1 MKITKMSNLRVSTR
15 MQFLIGLTLTGL
27 LVLCFAALMQLKDTM
42 LEDRKQ
48 KTRNLVEV
56 ALGTLA
62 YHHKLAEDGKLSLDE
77 AKKAARE
84 SLRGLRY
91 ETSDYFFIIDTNS
104 NYVLMPP
111 KPESEGKNAAEVKD
125 ANGKLIFQELIA
137 AGQRGGGFVEYVY
150 PRPGQQKSE
159 PKLSYAASFAPWG
172 WVLGTGIY
180 IDDVEVEY
188 WKGIRSLG
196 GISFV
201 LLVVLSLIGWRV
213 SAGILQQLGG
223 EPAEATAVM
232 QQVAAGDLTASVG
245 NPPAGSLLHALGSMV
260 TALRELVK
268 EINVGANQVVQNA
281 EQISLASREVSI
293 AAEHQADATSA
304 MAAAIEELTVSSNH
318 ISESASE
325 TEQDSRAA
333 MTEAGEGCQRV
344 EQATLAI
351 QKIAT
356 TVAEASRQIHELED
370 RTKQVS
376 SIANVIK
383 DIAGQTNLLALNA
396 AIEAARAGEQGRGFA
411 VVADE
416 VRKLA
421 ERTSSATIEIE
432 QMIVGIQ
439 HDTIGAVSAMNSAL
453 PEVEHGVELASSASD
468 SLRSIEAGAGRT
480 LGRVREVADAT
491 REQSAASTSIAQRVE
506 TIAQMVEETSST
518 IRGTAETANQLE
530 LIAQGLKAQIGRF
543 RV

>member
-1 MKITKMSNLRVSTR
+1 MKEKNNMRIATR
-15 MQFLIGLTLTGL
+15 MQILIGLTLIGL
-27 LVLCFAALMQLKDTM
+27 IVLCVAALMQLKGTM
-42 LEDRKQ
+42 LDDRKQ
-48 KTRNLVEV
+48 KTQNLVEV
-56 ALGTLA
+56 ALGTLN
-62 YHHKLAEDGKLSLDE
+62 YHHKLAEDGKLSVDE
-77 AKKAARE
+77 AKSAARE
-84 SLRGLRY
+84 TLRGLRY
-91 ETSDYFFIIDTNS
+91 DTNDYFFIIDTNA
-104 NYVLMPP
+104 NYILMPP
-111 KPESEGKNAAEVKD
+111 KPASEGQNAIDVKD

-137 AGQRGGGFVEYVY
+137 AGQRGGGFVEYVF
-150 PRPGQQKSE
+150 PRLGQQKSE
-159 PKLSYAASFAPWG
+159 PKLSYAGSFTPWA

-180 IDDVEVEY
+180 IDDVEAEY
-188 WKGIRSLG
+188 WKGMLSLG
-196 GISFV
+196 GISLV
-201 LLVVLSLIGWRV
+201 LLAVLSLIGWRV

-232 QQVAAGDLTASVG
+232 QQVAAGDLTAAVG
-245 NPPAGSLLHALGSMV
+245 NRREGSLLHALGTMV
-260 TALRELVK
+260 NSLRELVK

-281 EQISLASREVSI
+281 EQISTASREVSI
-293 AAEHQADATSA
+293 AADHQSDATSA

-325 TEQDSRAA
+325 TEQDSLAA
-333 MTEAGEGCQRV
+333 MTEAGEGSQRV
-344 EQATLAI
+344 EQATAAI

-432 QMIVGIQ
+432 QMIIGIQ
-439 HDTIGAVSAMNSAL
+439 QDTIGAVSAMNSAL
-453 PEVEHGVELASSASD
+453 PEVEHGVELAGSASD
-468 SLRSIEAGAGRT
+468 SLRAIEAGAGRT

-543 RV
+543 QV

>member
-1 MKITKMSNLRVSTR
+1 MTKENSLRISTR
-15 MQFLIGLTLTGL
+15 MQILIGLALIGL
-27 LVLCFAALMQLKDTM
+27 IVLCAAALMQLKGTM
-42 LEDRKQ
+42 IEDRKQ

-56 ALGTLA
+56 ATGTLVH
-62 YHHKLAEDGKLSLDE
+62 YHKLAESGKLSESE
-77 AKKAARE
+77 AKSAARE
-84 SLRGLRY
+84 ALREVRY
-91 ETSDYFFIIDTNS
+91 DNSDYFFIIDTKV

-111 KPESEGKNAAEVKD
+111 KPASEGQNASEVKD
-125 ANGKLIFQELIA
+125 TNGKMLFQEIVA
-137 AGQRGGGFVEYVY
+137 AGQRGGDFVEYVF

-159 PKLSYAASFAPWG
+159 PKLSYAASFTPWG

-180 IDDVEVEY
+180 IDDVEAEY
-188 WKGIRSLG
+188 WKGVLSLG

-201 LLVVLSLIGWRV
+201 LLVALSLIGWRV

-232 QQVAAGDLTASVG
+232 QQVAAGDLTAAVG
-245 NPPAGSLLHALGSMV
+245 TRPEGSLLQALGAMV
-260 TALRELVK
+260 TSLRELVK

-281 EQISLASREVSI
+281 EQISIASREVSI
-293 AAEHQADATSA
+293 AAEQQSDATSA

-325 TEQDSRAA
+325 TEHDSLAA
-333 MTEAGEGCQRV
+333 MTEAGEGSQRV
-344 EQATLAI
+344 EQATVAI

-421 ERTSSATIEIE
+421 ERTSLATIEIE

-439 HDTIGAVSAMNSAL
+439 NDTIGAVAAMNSAL
-453 PEVEHGVELASSASD
+453 PEVEQGVELAGSASD
-468 SLRSIEAGAGRT
+468 SLRAIEAGAGRT

-491 REQSAASTSIAQRVE
+491 KEQSAASTSIAQRVE

>member
-1 MKITKMSNLRVSTR
+1 MEEKTSMRVSTR
-15 MQFLIGLTLTGL
+15 MQILIGLTLIGL
-27 LVLCFAALMQLKDTM
+27 LVLCFAALLQLKSTM
-42 LEDRKQ
+42 LDDRKQ

-62 YHHKLAEDGKLSLDE
+62 HHHKLAEEGKLSPDE
-77 AKKAARE
+77 AKNAARE
-84 SLRGLRY
+84 ALRGLRY
-91 ETSDYFFIIDTNS
+91 ETSDYFFIIDTNV

-111 KPESEGKNAAEVKD
+111 KPESEGKNAADAKD
-125 ANGKLIFQELIA
+125 ANGKLFTRDLVA
-137 AGQRGGGFVEYVY
+137 AGQQGGGFVEYAY
-150 PRPGQQKSE
+150 PRPGQQQAE

-188 WKGIRSLG
+188 WKGVRSLG
-196 GISFV
+196 GISLV
-201 LLVVLSLIGWRV
+201 LLALISVIGWRV
-213 SAGILQQLGG
+213 SASILRQLGG
-223 EPAEATAVM
+223 EPAAATAVM
-232 QQVAAGDLTASVG
+232 QQVAAGDLTATVG
-245 NPPAGSLLHALGSMV
+245 NPPAGSLLHALGTMV
-260 TALRELVK
+260 VSLRELVK
-268 EINVGANQVVQNA
+268 EINVSANEVVQNA

-318 ISESASE
+318 ISDSATD
-325 TEQDSRAA
+325 TEQDSRLA
-333 MTEAGEGCQRV
+333 MTEASEGSQRV

-439 HDTIGAVSAMNSAL
+439 QDTIGAVSAMNSAL

-491 REQSAASTSIAQRVE
+491 REQSVASTSIAQRVE
-506 TIAQMVEETSST
+506 TIAQMVEETSTT
-518 IRGTAETANQLE
+518 IRGTAETANKLE
-530 LIAQGLKAQIGRF
+530 SIAQSLRTQIGRF

>member
-1 MKITKMSNLRVSTR
+1 MTKENSLRISTR
-15 MQFLIGLTLTGL
+15 MQILIGLALIGL
-27 LVLCFAALMQLKDTM
+27 IVLCASALMQLKGTM
-42 LEDRKQ
+42 IEDRKQ

-56 ALGTLA
+56 ATGTLA
-62 YHHKLAEDGKLSLDE
+62 HYHKLVESGKLSESE
-77 AKKAARE
+77 AKSAARE
-84 SLRGLRY
+84 ALREVRY
-91 ETSDYFFIIDTNS
+91 DNSDYFFIIDTKA

-111 KPESEGKNAAEVKD
+111 KPASEGQNASEVKD
-125 ANGKLIFQELIA
+125 TNGKMLFQEIVA
-137 AGQRGGGFVEYVY
+137 AGQRGGDFVEYVF

-159 PKLSYAASFAPWG
+159 PKLSYAASFTPWG

-180 IDDVEVEY
+180 IDDVEAEY
-188 WKGIRSLG
+188 WKGVLSLG

-201 LLVVLSLIGWRV
+201 LLVALSLIGWRV

-232 QQVAAGDLTASVG
+232 QQVAAGDLTAAVG
-245 NPPAGSLLHALGSMV
+245 TRPEGSLLQALGAMV
-260 TALRELVK
+260 TSLRELVK

-281 EQISLASREVSI
+281 EQISIASREVSI
-293 AAEHQADATSA
+293 AAEQQSDATSA

-325 TEQDSRAA
+325 TEHDSLAA
-333 MTEAGEGCQRV
+333 MTEAGEGSQRV
-344 EQATLAI
+344 EQATVAI

-421 ERTSSATIEIE
+421 ERTSLATIEIE

-439 HDTIGAVSAMNSAL
+439 NDTIGAVAAMNSAL
-453 PEVEHGVELASSASD
+453 PEVEQGVELAGSASD
-468 SLRSIEAGAGRT
+468 SLRAIEAGAGRT

-491 REQSAASTSIAQRVE
+491 KEQSAASTSIAQRVE

>member
-1 MKITKMSNLRVSTR
+1 MKEKNNLRISTR
-15 MQFLIGLTLTGL
+15 MQILTGLTLIGLI
-27 LVLCFAALMQLKDTM
+27 VLCVAALMQLKDTM
-42 LEDRKQ
+42 LDDRKQ

-56 ALGTLA
+56 AKGTLD
-62 YHHKLAEDGKLSLDE
+62 YHHKLAEDGKLSVDE
-77 AKKAARE
+77 AKNAARE
-84 SLRGLRY
+84 TLRGLRY
-91 ETSDYFFIIDTNS
+91 DTGDYFFIIDTNA

-111 KPESEGKNAAEVKD
+111 KPESEGKNAAEFKD
-125 ANGKLIFQELIA
+125 ANGKMIFQELIA
-137 AGQRGGGFVEYVY
+137 AGQRGGGFVDYVF
-150 PRPGQQKSE
+150 PRPGQQKPE
-159 PKLSYAASFAPWG
+159 PKLSYATSFTPWG

-180 IDDVEVEY
+180 IDDVETEY
-188 WKGIRSLG
+188 WKGVLSLG

-201 LLVVLSLIGWRV
+201 LLVVLSLISWRV
-213 SAGILQQLGG
+213 SSGILKQLGG

-232 QQVAAGDLTASVG
+232 QQVAAGDLTAAVG
-245 NPPAGSLLHALGSMV
+245 KRPEGSLLHALGTMV
-260 TALRELVK
+260 SSLRELVK

-281 EQISLASREVSI
+281 EQISTASREVSI
-293 AAEHQADATSA
+293 AADHQSDATSA

-318 ISESASE
+318 ISESANE
-325 TEQDSRAA
+325 TEQDSLAA
-333 MTEAGEGCQRV
+333 MTEAGEGSQRV
-344 EQATLAI
+344 EQATIAI

-383 DIAGQTNLLALNA
+383 EIAGQTNLLALNA

-439 HDTIGAVSAMNSAL
+439 KDTIGAVSAMNSAL
-453 PEVEHGVELASSASD
+453 PEVEHGVELAGSASD
-468 SLRSIEAGAGRT
+468 SLRAIEAGAGRT

-543 RV
+543 QV

>member
-1 MKITKMSNLRVSTR
+1 MKEKNNMRISTR
-15 MQFLIGLTLTGL
+15 MQILIGLTLIGL
-27 LVLCFAALMQLKDTM
+27 LVLCFAALFQLKGTM
-42 LEDRKQ
+42 LDDRKQ

-62 YHHKLAEDGKLSLDE
+62 YHHKLAEDGKLSVDA
-77 AKKAARE
+77 AKEAARE

-91 ETSDYFFIIDTNS
+91 DTSDYFFIIDTNA

-111 KPESEGKNAAEVKD
+111 KPASEGQNAADTKD

-137 AGQRGGGFVEYVY
+137 AGQRGGGFVDYVF

-159 PKLSYAASFAPWG
+159 PKLSYAGSFTPWG

-180 IDDVEVEY
+180 IDDVETEY
-188 WKGIRSLG
+188 WKGMLSLG
-196 GISFV
+196 GISLV
-201 LLVVLSLIGWRV
+201 LLVLLSLIGWRV

-232 QQVAAGDLTASVG
+232 QQVAAGDLTAAVG
-245 NPPAGSLLHALGSMV
+245 NRPDGSLLHALGAMV
-260 TALRELVK
+260 TSLRELVK

-293 AAEHQADATSA
+293 AAEHQSDATSA
-304 MAAAIEELTVSSNH
+304 MAAAIEELTVSSTH
-318 ISESASE
+318 ISDSASD
-325 TEQDSRAA
+325 TEQDSLAA
-333 MTEAGEGCQRV
+333 MSEAGEGSQRV
-344 EQATLAI
+344 EQATVAI

-356 TVAEASRQIHELED
+356 TVAEASRQIHELEG
-370 RTKQVS
+370 RTKLVS

-396 AIEAARAGEQGRGFA
+396 AIEAARASEQGRGFA

-439 HDTIGAVSAMNSAL
+439 KDTVGAVSAMNSAL
-453 PEVEHGVELASSASD
+453 PEVEHGVELASSASA
-468 SLRSIEAGAGRT
+468 SLRAIEAGAGRT

-518 IRGTAETANQLE
+518 IRGTAETATQLE

>member
-1 MKITKMSNLRVSTR
+1 MKEKNNMRISTR
-15 MQFLIGLTLTGL
+15 MQILIGLTLIGL
-27 LVLCFAALMQLKDTM
+27 IVLCFAALFQLKGTM
-42 LEDRKQ
+42 LDDRKQ

-62 YHHKLAEDGKLSLDE
+62 YHHKLAEDGKLSADA
-77 AKKAARE
+77 AKEAARE

-91 ETSDYFFIIDTNS
+91 DTSDYFFIIDTNA

-111 KPESEGKNAAEVKD
+111 KPASEGQNAMEVKD
-125 ANGKLIFQELIA
+125 TNGKLIFQELIA
-137 AGQRGGGFVEYVY
+137 AGQRGGGFVEYVF

-159 PKLSYAASFAPWG
+159 PKLSYAGSFTPWG

-180 IDDVEVEY
+180 IDDVETEY
-188 WKGIRSLG
+188 WKGALSLG

-232 QQVAAGDLTASVG
+232 QQVAAGDLTAAVG
-245 NPPAGSLLHALGSMV
+245 NRPDGSLLHALGTMV
-260 TALRELVK
+260 TSLRELVK

-293 AAEHQADATSA
+293 AAEHQSDATSA
-304 MAAAIEELTVSSNH
+304 MAAAIEELTVSSTH

-325 TEQDSRAA
+325 TEQDSLTA
-333 MTEAGEGCQRV
+333 MTEAGEGSQRV
-344 EQATLAI
+344 EQATSAI
-351 QKIAT
+351 QKIAS
-356 TVAEASRQIHELED
+356 TVAEASRQIHELEG

-439 HDTIGAVSAMNSAL
+439 KDTIGAVSAMNSAL
-453 PEVEHGVELASSASD
+453 PEVEHGVELAGSASA
-468 SLRSIEAGAGRT
+468 SLRAIEAGAGRT

-543 RV
+543 QV

>member
-1 MKITKMSNLRVSTR
+1 MKEKNNMRISTR
-15 MQFLIGLTLTGL
+15 MQILIGLTLIGL
-27 LVLCFAALMQLKDTM
+27 IVLCFAALFQLKGTM
-42 LEDRKQ
+42 LDDRKQ

-62 YHHKLAEDGKLSLDE
+62 YHHKLAEDGKLSADA
-77 AKKAARE
+77 AKEAARE

-91 ETSDYFFIIDTNS
+91 DTSDYFFIIDTNA

-111 KPESEGKNAAEVKD
+111 KPASEGQNAMEVKD
-125 ANGKLIFQELIA
+125 TNGKLIFQELIA
-137 AGQRGGGFVEYVY
+137 AGQRGGGFVEYVF

-159 PKLSYAASFAPWG
+159 PKLSYAGSFTPWG

-180 IDDVEVEY
+180 IDDVETEY
-188 WKGIRSLG
+188 WKGALSLG

-232 QQVAAGDLTASVG
+232 QQVAAGDLTAAVG
-245 NPPAGSLLHALGSMV
+245 NRPDGSLLHALGTMV
-260 TALRELVK
+260 TSLRELVK

-293 AAEHQADATSA
+293 AAEHQSDATSA
-304 MAAAIEELTVSSNH
+304 MAAAIEELTVSSTH

-325 TEQDSRAA
+325 TEQDSLTA
-333 MTEAGEGCQRV
+333 MTEAGEGSQRV
-344 EQATLAI
+344 EQATSAI
-351 QKIAT
+351 QKIAS
-356 TVAEASRQIHELED
+356 TVAEASRQIHELEG

-439 HDTIGAVSAMNSAL
+439 KDTIGAVSAMNSAL
-453 PEVEHGVELASSASD
+453 PEVEHGVELAGSASA
-468 SLRSIEAGAGRT
+468 SLRAIEAGAGRT